1 MDKGINKEREVNFGF
16 IPQDIYFPLYLDTE
30 HFIILITGGRGS
42 GKSSNAS
49 TFIERL
55 TFEMTEAQKIVHQI
69 LYTRY
74 TMVSAGMSIIPEM
87 MEKIDLDGTTKYF
100 KTTKTDIV
108 NKMTKS
114 RIMFRGIKT
123 SSGNQTAKLK
133 SIHALTT
140 FVCDEAE
147 EWTDENS
154 FDKIMLSIRQ
164 IGIQNRIM
172 IIMNPTD
179 SNHFIYKKYIEKT
192 HKLVEIDGVQVQ
204 VSTHP
209 NVLHIHTTYLNN
221 LENLSPEFLKEV
233 EDMKVNNPEKY
244 AHVVIGRWAD
254 VAEGAVFK
262 KWGIVKEFPVHAK
275 KVALASDWGYTN
287 DPSTGIRCGIVD
299 NRLYVD
305 ELFYETGMLTNAIA
319 EKLKPWGLKVYGD
332 SADPRLIQEIKNRGV
347 NIYPVD
353 KFPGSIKAG
362 IDKIHEMEL
371 FVTERSYHIIEE
383 LRKYVWDKDKD
394 GHYVNEPVDAWNH
407 CIDPIRYYILGH
419 ILGRILKP
427 KDLTGIFTH

>member
-1 MDKGINKEREVNFGF
+1 MIQ
-16 IPQDIYFPLYLDTE
+16 PQEIYHPLYTDKE
-30 HFIILITGGRGS
+30 KFIILITGGRGS
-42 GKSSNAS
+42 GKSFNAS

-55 TFEMTEAQKIVHQI
+55 TFEMTPVEKIVHQI

-74 TMVSAGMSIIPEM
+74 TMVSASMSIIPEM
-87 MEKIDLDGTTKYF
+87 MEKIELDGTTKYF

-133 SIHALTT
+133 SIQGITT

-147 EWTDENS
+147 EWTSEDE
-154 FDKIMLSIRQ
+154 FDKIMLSIRKK
-164 IGIQNRIM
+164 GIQNRII
-172 IIMNPTD
+172 IIMNPCD

-209 NVLHIHTTYLNN
+209 NVLHIHTTYFDN
-221 LENLSPEFLKEV
+221 LDNLSPEFLKEV
-233 EDMKVNNPEKY
+233 EDMKVSNPEKY

-262 KWGIVKEFPVHAK
+262 KWGIVKEFPQECK
-275 KVALASDWGYTN
+275 KVGIGQDFGFTN
-287 DPSTGIRCGIVD
+287 DPSAAVRCGIID

-305 ELFYETGMLTNAIA
+305 ELFYETDMLSSAIA
-319 EKLKPWGLKVYGD
+319 NRLKPFSMKVFAD
-332 SADPRLIQEIKNRGV
+332 SQDPRLIQEIKNRGV

-362 IDKIHEMEL
+362 IDKIKDMEF
-371 FVTERSYHIIEE
+371 FVTERSYNIITE

-394 GHYVNEPVDAWNH
+394 GNYINEPVDEYNH
-407 CIDPIRYYILGH
+407 LMDAIRYYVLGCL
-419 ILGRILKP
+419 LGRILKP

>member
-1 MDKGINKEREVNFGF
+1 MIV
-16 IPQDIYFPLYLDTE
+16 PQEIYHPLYTDTE
-30 HFIILITGGRGS
+30 KFIILITGGRGS
-42 GKSSNAS
+42 GKSFNAS

-55 TFEMTEAQKIVHQI
+55 TFEMTPVEKIVHQI

-133 SIHALTT
+133 SIQGITT

-147 EWTDENS
+147 EWTNEEE
-154 FDKIMLSIRQ
+154 FDKIMLSIRKK
-164 IGIQNRIM
+164 GIQNRII
-172 IIMNPTD
+172 IIMNPCD

-204 VSTHP
+204 ISTHP
-209 NVLHIHTTYLNN
+209 NVLHIHTTYFDN

-233 EDMKVNNPEKY
+233 EDMKVSNPEKY

-262 KWGIVKEFPVHAK
+262 KWGIVKEFPQECK
-275 KVALASDWGYTN
+275 KVGIGQDFGFTN
-287 DPSTGIRCGIVD
+287 DPSAAVRCGIID

-305 ELFYETGMLTNAIA
+305 ELFYETDMLSSAIA
-319 EKLKPWGLKVYGD
+319 NRLKPFSMKVFAD
-332 SADPRLIQEIKNRGV
+332 SQDPRLIQEIKNRGV

-362 IDKIHEMEL
+362 IDKIKDMEF
-371 FVTERSYHIIEE
+371 FVTERSYNIITE

-394 GHYVNEPVDAWNH
+394 GNYINEPVDEYNH
-407 CIDPIRYYILGH
+407 LMDAIRYYVLGCL
-419 ILGRILKP
+419 LGRILKP

>member
-1 MDKGINKEREVNFGF
+1 MIV
-16 IPQDIYFPLYLDTE
+16 PQEIYHPLYEDKE
-30 HFIILITGGRGS
+30 KFIILITGGRGS
-42 GKSSNAS
+42 GKSFNAS

-55 TFEMTEAQKIVHQI
+55 TFEMTPVEKIVHQI

-133 SIHALTT
+133 SIQGITT

-147 EWTDENS
+147 EWTSEDE
-154 FDKIMLSIRQ
+154 FDKIMLSIRKK
-164 IGIQNRIM
+164 GIQNRII
-172 IIMNPTD
+172 IIMNPCD

-209 NVLHIHTTYLNN
+209 NVLHIHTTYFDN
-221 LENLSPEFLKEV
+221 LDNLSPEFLKEV
-233 EDMKVNNPEKY
+233 EDMKVSNPEKY

-262 KWGIVKEFPVHAK
+262 KWGIVKEFPQECK
-275 KVALASDWGYTN
+275 KVGIGQDFGFTN
-287 DPSTGIRCGIVD
+287 DPSAAVRCGIID

-305 ELFYETGMLTNAIA
+305 ELFYETDMLSSAIA
-319 EKLKPWGLKVYGD
+319 NRLKPFSMKVFAD
-332 SADPRLIQEIKNRGV
+332 SQDPRLIQEIKNRGV

-362 IDKIHEMEL
+362 IDKIKDMEF
-371 FVTERSYHIIEE
+371 FVTERSYNIITE

-394 GHYVNEPVDAWNH
+394 GNYINEPVDEYNH
-407 CIDPIRYYILGH
+407 LMDAIRYYVLGCL
-419 ILGRILKP
+419 LGRILKP

>member
-1 MDKGINKEREVNFGF
+1 MIT
-16 IPQDIYFPLYLDTE
+16 PQPIYYPLYKNKDK
-30 HFIILITGGRGS
+30 FIVLITGGRGS
-42 GKSSNAS
+42 GKSFNGS
-49 TFIERL
+49 TFVERL
-55 TFEMTEAQKIVHQI
+55 TFARGKEPYQNVVHQI

-74 TMVSAGMSIIPEM
+74 TMVSAHISIIPEF
-87 MEKIDLDGTTKYF
+87 MEKIELDGTSKYF
-100 KTTKTDIV
+100 KTTKTDV
-108 NKMTKS
+108 LNKRTGS

-133 SIHALTT
+133 SIHGITV

-147 EWTDENS
+147 EWTNEIDFE
-154 FDKIMLSIRQ
+154 KIVLSIRQ
-164 IGIQNRIM
+164 VGIDNFVI

-179 SNHFIYKKYIEKT
+179 SNHFIYKKYIENT

-204 VSTHP
+204 ISTHP
-209 NVLHIHTTYLNN
+209 NVLHIHTTYLDN

-233 EDMKVNNPEKY
+233 EDMKINNPEKY

-262 KWGIVKEFPVHAK
+262 KWGIVKEFPRECK
-275 KVALASDWGYTN
+275 KVGIGQDFGFTN
-287 DPSTGIRCGIVD
+287 DPSAAVRCGIID

-305 ELFYETGMLTNAIA
+305 ELFYETDMLSSAIA
-319 EKLKPWGLKVYGD
+319 NRLKPFSMKVFAD
-332 SADPRLIQEIKNRGV
+332 SQDPRLIQEIKNRGV

-362 IDKIHEMEL
+362 IDKIKDMEL
-371 FVTERSYHIIEE
+371 FVTERSYNLITE

-394 GHYVNEPVDAWNH
+394 GNYINEPVDEYNH
-407 CIDPIRYYILGH
+407 LMDAIRYYVLGCL
-419 ILGRILKP
+419 LGRILKP

>member
-1 MDKGINKEREVNFGF
+1 MIV
-16 IPQDIYFPLYLDTE
+16 PQEIYHPLYEDNE
-30 HFIILITGGRGS
+30 KFIILITGGRGS
-42 GKSSNAS
+42 GKSFNAS

-55 TFEMTEAQKIVHQI
+55 TFEMTPVEKIVHQI

-133 SIHALTT
+133 SIQGITT

-147 EWTDENS
+147 EWTSEDE
-154 FDKIMLSIRQ
+154 FDKIMLSIRKK
-164 IGIQNRIM
+164 GIQNRII
-172 IIMNPTD
+172 IIMNPCD

-204 VSTHP
+204 ISTHP
-209 NVLHIHTTYLNN
+209 NVLHIHTTYFDN

-233 EDMKVNNPEKY
+233 EDIKVSNPEKY
-244 AHVVIGRWAD
+244 GHVVIGRWAD

-262 KWGIVKEFPVHAK
+262 KWGIVKEFPQECK
-275 KVALASDWGYTN
+275 KVGIGQDFGFTN
-287 DPSTGIRCGIVD
+287 DPSAAVRCGIID

-305 ELFYETGMLTNAIA
+305 ELFYETDMLSSAIA
-319 EKLKPWGLKVYGD
+319 NRLKPFSMKVFAD
-332 SADPRLIQEIKNRGV
+332 SQDPRLIQEIKNRGV

-362 IDKIHEMEL
+362 IDKIKDMEF
-371 FVTERSYHIIEE
+371 FVTERSYNIITE

-394 GHYVNEPVDAWNH
+394 GNYINEPVDEYNH
-407 CIDPIRYYILGH
+407 LMDAIRYYVLGCL
-419 ILGRILKP
+419 LGRILKP
-427 KDLTGIFTH
+427 KDLTGIFTHSKYKLCH

>member
-1 MDKGINKEREVNFGF
+1 MIE
-16 IPQDIYFPLYLDTE
+16 PQAIYHPLYTDNE
-30 HFIILITGGRGS
+30 KFIILITGGRGS
-42 GKSSNAS
+42 GKSFNAS

-55 TFEMTEAQKIVHQI
+55 TFEMTEAEKIVHQI

-87 MEKIDLDGTTKYF
+87 MEKIELDGTIKYF

-133 SIHALTT
+133 SIQGITT

-147 EWTDENS
+147 EWTNEEE
-154 FDKIMLSIRQ
+154 FDKIMLSIRKK
-164 IGIQNRIM
+164 GIQNRII
-172 IIMNPTD
+172 IIMNPCD
-179 SNHFIYKKYIEKT
+179 SNHFIYKKYIENT

-209 NVLHIHTTYLNN
+209 NVLHIHTTYQDNLN
-221 LENLSPEFLKEV
+221 NLSPEFLKEV
-233 EDMKVNNPEKY
+233 EEMKVSNPEKY

-262 KWGIVKEFPVHAK
+262 KWGIVKEFPTWAK

-394 GHYVNEPVDAWNH
+394 GHYINEPVDAWNH